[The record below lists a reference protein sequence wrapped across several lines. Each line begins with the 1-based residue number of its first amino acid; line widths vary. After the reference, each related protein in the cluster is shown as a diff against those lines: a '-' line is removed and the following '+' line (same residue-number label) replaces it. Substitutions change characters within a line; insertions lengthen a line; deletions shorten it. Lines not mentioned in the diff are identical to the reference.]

1 VYAERLMIIILYIYI
16 LYTHKCLVLEYYIYI
31 LYMYIYMC
39 VILYYRIRIY
49 VVLKIFDFYK
59 NIIYLHL
66 DREIIEYII
75 FYTSRLLRMPHC
87 Y

>member
-1 VYAERLMIIILYIYI
+1 MCTRTAHDNNIIHIYYIHINVLSLDTIYIY
-16 LYTHKCLVLEYYIYI
+16 
-31 LYMYIYMC
+31 
-39 VILYYRIRIY
+39 VILYYRICIY

-59 NIIYLHL
+59 NIVYLHL

>member
-1 VYAERLMIIILYIYI
+1 MCTRTAHDNNIIHIYYIHINVLSLDTRYIYI
-16 LYTHKCLVLEYYIYI
+16 YI
-31 LYMYIYMC
+31 
-39 VILYYRIRIY
+39 ILYYRIRIY

-59 NIIYLHL
+59 NIVYLHL